1 MITNALN
8 YKCLYYYK
16 LNKDELVFRKGLC
29 FSDLYRVTKMLPGR
43 NINSGTIGIK
53 VFFSKDLNNR
63 MINNYCLLND
73 LELKHYMQWIKN
85 TTGFNLTKY
94 NRTKIF
100 DDINDDNYKILRVR
114 FKDKYPYEIRLI
126 AALVRNLYEFPSNVM
141 VKSAFI
147 MKNYKEF
154 KNLDFTQRLCIAINS
169 ICGYNT
175 GHTVFCYNG
184 TDFYN
189 NKSIKERYE
198 EAKSTENNVQ
208 YFMRKIN
215 KIEFERIYSDGH
227 YHKNEDEED
236 EECSIFDSL
245 EEDYISDEYM
255 EILQKNYKIMKENG

>member
-16 LNKDELVFRKGLC
+16 LNKDELVFRKYLC

-100 DDINDDNYKILRVR
+100 DNINDDNYKILRVR

-154 KNLDFTQRLCIAINS
+154 KNLDFTQRLCIAVNS
-169 ICGYNT
+169 IFGYNT
-175 GHTVFCYNG
+175 IHTVFSYGG

-189 NKSIKERYE
+189 NKSIKARYE
-198 EAKSTENNVQ
+198 KAKFTENNVE
-208 YFMRKIN
+208 YFMLKTNQI
-215 KIEFERIYSDGH
+215 KLERTYAYGH
-227 YHKNEDEED
+227 DKNNNEED
-236 EECSIFDSL
+236 EETSMFNSL

-255 EILQKNYKIMKENG
+255 EILQKNYKIMKNNNG